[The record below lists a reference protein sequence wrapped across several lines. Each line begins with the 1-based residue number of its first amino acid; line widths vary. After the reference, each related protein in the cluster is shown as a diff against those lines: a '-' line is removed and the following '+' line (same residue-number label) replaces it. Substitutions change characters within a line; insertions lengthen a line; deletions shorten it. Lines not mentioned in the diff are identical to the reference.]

1 MAEIK
6 FDDLLKEFTGTTVPR
21 WTALVS
27 KIANKDKFTINKS
40 TTEVTLN
47 YLTKELEGLF
57 KDGKITTIQ
66 NNYRGAL
73 AIFLHQ
79 CELKQ

>member
-27 KIANKDKFTINKS
+27 KIANKDKFTINK
-40 TTEVTLN
+40 TTT
-47 YLTKELEGLF
+47 
-57 KDGKITTIQ
+57 
-66 NNYRGAL
+66 
-73 AIFLHQ
+73 
-79 CELKQ
+79 